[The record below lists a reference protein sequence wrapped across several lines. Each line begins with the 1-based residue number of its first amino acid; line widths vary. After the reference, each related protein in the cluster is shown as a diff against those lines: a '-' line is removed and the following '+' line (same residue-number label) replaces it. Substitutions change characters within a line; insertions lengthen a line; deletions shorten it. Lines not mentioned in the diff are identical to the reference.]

1 MTAQPFR
8 NPAVPTFEPVSLLTG
23 ILAAAVVSLL
33 LFAWLGRRAAQ
44 AAREQG
50 RRDRDAELAVACQ
63 ERDRERALA
72 VALQGEIGALRERV
86 QAGERRLLELSTEA
100 ASLRTRA
107 DDLGTRLTEATR
119 DRESAQG
126 ELARLSSA
134 HAALQARAAEQEQ
147 AAADKLR
154 LLGEAE
160 QRLREA
166 FQNLAQ
172 QILEDKA
179 QRFREQNAEQLGG
192 LLDPLKTQLKEF
204 RETVQRTWA
213 DEQKERGAL
222 AQEIHSLRQLN
233 QRIAEDAVNLTRA
246 LKGDARAQG
255 AWGELV
261 LERVLELSGLEQGRN
276 YELQVVFKDEDG
288 GRPRPDVIVRLPDS
302 KDLVIDAKVSLTA
315 YERACSAS
323 DPDERELAL
332 REHVASLRRHI
343 DGLGKRDYASL
354 QGLRTLDFVLLFVP
368 VEAAF
373 IEAVRADDGL
383 YGHALAKN
391 ISIVSPSTLL
401 ATLRTVAH
409 LWKLED
415 RNVNAM
421 EIARQ
426 AGALYD
432 SFVLLEQELTNA
444 RDLMGR
450 ALNAQEGA
458 IKRLTSGRGNLAGR
472 VEKLR
477 KLGAAARKAL
487 PDRIL
492 ELADEETEE
501 PGEADTHAALPTPS
515 PEPDP
520 AEHP

>member
-1 MTAQPFR
+1 
-8 NPAVPTFEPVSLLTG
+8 VPSFDLASLLLGLVATA
-23 ILAAAVVSLL
+23 LAAIV
-33 LFAWLGRRAAQ
+33 LFAWLARRAAAQ
-44 AAREQG
+44 RQALERRVLDLSSEIAGARARAEEAAARLA
-50 RRDRDAELAVACQ
+50 DASQA
-63 ERDRERALA
+63 RETA
-72 VALQGEIGALRERV
+72 
-86 QAGERRLLELSTEA
+86 EA
-100 ASLRTRA
+100 EVR
-107 DDLGTRLTEATR
+107 
-119 DRESAQG
+119 
-126 ELARLSSA
+126 RLSSA
-134 HAALQARAAEQEQ
+134 QAALQARAAEQEQ
-147 AAADKLR
+147 AAAEKMQLM
-154 LLGEAE
+154 EQAE
-160 QRLREA
+160 VRLREA

-179 QRFREQNAEQLGG
+179 QRFREQNAQQLGG
-192 LLDPLKTQLKEF
+192 LLDPLKVQLKEF

-233 QRIAEDAVNLTRA
+233 QKIAEDAVNLTRA
-246 LKGDARAQG
+246 LKGDARSQG

-315 YERACSAS
+315 YERACSS
-323 DPDERELAL
+323 GDGEEREAAI

-343 DGLGKRDYASL
+343 DGLAKRDYASL

-383 YGHALAKN
+383 YGYALAKN

-426 AGALYD
+426 AGGLHD
-432 SFVLLEQELTNA
+432 SFVLLEQELTQA

-450 ALNAQEGA
+450 AMNAQEGA
-458 IKRLTSGRGNLAGR
+458 IKRLGSGRGNLVGR

-477 KLGAAARKAL
+477 KLGAAARKTL
-487 PDRIL
+487 PERVL
-492 ELADEETEE
+492 EIADED
-501 PGEADTHAALPTPS
+501 ADEPTPLEA
-515 PEPDP
+515 PE
-520 AEHP
+520 HL

>member
-1 MTAQPFR
+1 
-8 NPAVPTFEPVSLLTG
+8 
-23 ILAAAVVSLL
+23 
-33 LFAWLGRRAAQ
+33 
-44 AAREQG
+44 
-50 RRDRDAELAVACQ
+50 ACQ

-288 GRPRPDVIVRLPDS
+288 GRPRPDVIVRLPDE

-315 YERACSAS
+315 YERACSTH
-323 DPDERELAL
+323 DEVERELAL
-332 REHVASLRRHI
+332 KEHVASMRRHI
-343 DGLGKRDYASL
+343 DGLGKRDYANL

-383 YGHALAKN
+383 YGHALGKN
-391 ISIVSPSTLL
+391 ISIVSPST
-401 ATLRTVAH
+401 
-409 LWKLED
+409 
-415 RNVNAM
+415 
-421 EIARQ
+421 
-426 AGALYD
+426 
-432 SFVLLEQELTNA
+432 
-444 RDLMGR
+444 
-450 ALNAQEGA
+450 
-458 IKRLTSGRGNLAGR
+458 
-472 VEKLR
+472 
-477 KLGAAARKAL
+477 
-487 PDRIL
+487 
-492 ELADEETEE
+492 
-501 PGEADTHAALPTPS
+501 
-515 PEPDP
+515 
-520 AEHP
+520 